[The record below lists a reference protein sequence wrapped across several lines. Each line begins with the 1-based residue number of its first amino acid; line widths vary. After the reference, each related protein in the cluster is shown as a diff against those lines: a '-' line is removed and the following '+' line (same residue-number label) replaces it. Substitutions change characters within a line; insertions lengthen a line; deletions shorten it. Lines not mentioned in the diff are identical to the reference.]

1 MEKTIKIQ
9 RWAIFILL
17 FVIGLCGWAIII
29 LGRFLYVQTL
39 NQISALPPTPLP
51 TSTQAPP
58 PARSPTS
65 QFKQVIYSVD
75 TFIDENNNGVW
86 DDNENV
92 YLVDFPL
99 TIIMYDPQYPIQA
112 ITAETSDGVDQIRI
126 VRNYLVDQVIEP
138 YTILPE
144 NYVGPTYTEDN
155 VYLCP
160 DKEAHSQW
168 ESTQETV
175 DANGDVIITIHD
187 LFPLPICPPESPT
200 G

>member
-1 MEKTIKIQ
+1 M
-9 RWAIFILL
+9 
-17 FVIGLCGWAIII
+17 
-29 LGRFLYVQTL
+29 
-39 NQISALPPTPLP
+39 
-51 TSTQAPP
+51 
-58 PARSPTS
+58 
-65 QFKQVIYSVD
+65 
-75 TFIDENNNGVW
+75 W

-99 TIIMYDPQYPIQA
+99 TIIMYDPQYTIQA

-175 DANGDVIITIHD
+175 DANGDVTSPSTTCFPSLFVHPKVPPDERNPHAQPTKNCPSACVRGPALGIHPCRRQHHSLVD
-187 LFPLPICPPESPT
+187 SQH
-200 G
+200 